1 MQMVDVRLQHV
12 ILKRWRTKMING
24 QLTTLADSGATL
36 QFECEECVGE
46 GYIPISNEEVVTCK
60 ECGGRGWT
68 ENLSSIPQDLLITIG
83 AL

>member
-1 MQMVDVRLQHV
+1 
-12 ILKRWRTKMING
+12 MING
-24 QLTTLADSGATL
+24 QLTMLADCGATL

-60 ECGGRGWT
+60 ECVGRGWT

-83 AL
+83 SKK

>member
-1 MQMVDVRLQHV
+1 
-12 ILKRWRTKMING
+12 MING

-60 ECGGRGWT
+60 QCGGRGWK
-68 ENLSSIPQDLLITIG
+68 ENL
-83 AL
+83 

>member
-1 MQMVDVRLQHV
+1 
-12 ILKRWRTKMING
+12 MING
-24 QLTTLADSGATL
+24 QLRTLADSGATL

-68 ENLSSIPQDLLITIG
+68 ENLSSIPQDLFIIIG
-83 AL
+83 RKK

>member
-1 MQMVDVRLQHV
+1 
-12 ILKRWRTKMING
+12 MING
-24 QLTTLADSGATL
+24 QLAMLKDSGATL
-36 QFECEECVGE
+36 QYECEDCVGE

-83 AL
+83 RK